1 MYVNQIILKGT
12 CQTAKV
18 GSTTKLTS
26 YVNIGGS
33 EESVRAAISKV
44 RYILNTHYYKLR
56 LMREI

>member
-1 MYVNQIILKGT
+1 MVYVNQNILKGT

-26 YVNIGGS
+26 YVNIGGN

-44 RYILNTHYYKLR
+44 RYILNTH
-56 LMREI
+56 